1 MNSPKRTNM
10 NISNNYILI
19 IIAVIFVYL
28 RYEIYNLN
36 TQVLTLKNEV
46 KQAEVLNAPF
56 YKQKSPPLLPSVR
69 VSAEESKVKDRTIY
83 GGAGDKA
90 HLGGFTEKDMQGIS
104 PPLWDFMLSQLAVK
118 SFVDIGCGRGFS
130 SQYFLE
136 RGARV
141 LCVEGSHDAVMKS
154 VLPQGNINEHDFT
167 RGPWW
172 PEETF
177 DVAWSVEFLEHVGR
191 PYMANY
197 FGIFHKSALIFVTS
211 SIWGGWH
218 HVEVHARWWWLG
230 RMKAAGFVH
239 LPELENVVHGQ

>member
-1 MNSPKRTNM
+1 MNQSEQRN
-10 NISNNYILI
+10 
-19 IIAVIFVYL
+19 F
-28 RYEIYNLN
+28 
-36 TQVLTLKNEV
+36 
-46 KQAEVLNAPF
+46 PF
-56 YKQKSPPLLPSVR
+56 YKMKSPPLLPSIR
-69 VSAEESKVKDRTIY
+69 VSAEESKVIDRVAHGLLGPIKY

-90 HLGGFTEKDMQGIS
+90 HLGGFTEKDLEGIS

-141 LCVEGSHDAVMKS
+141 LCVEGSHDAVMRS
-154 VLPQGNINEHDFT
+154 VLPKRNIYEHDFT

-197 FGIFHKSALIFVTS
+197 FGIFHKSALIFVTA

-230 RMKAAGFVH
+230 RMKAAGLVH
-239 LPELENVVHGQ
+239 LPELERVVQG